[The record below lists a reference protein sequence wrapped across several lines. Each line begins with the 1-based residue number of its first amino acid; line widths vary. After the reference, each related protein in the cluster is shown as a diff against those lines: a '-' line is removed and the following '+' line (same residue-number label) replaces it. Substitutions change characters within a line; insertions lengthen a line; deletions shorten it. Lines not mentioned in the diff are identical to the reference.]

1 VHCPLE
7 ILRERERSR
16 GDRPTGSAQRD
27 FETIHLE
34 KLYDIDLDTR
44 DGVDVNVERILA
56 GWRSAQRSSSFSEH
70 KLRAKIV

>member
-1 VHCPLE
+1 L
-7 ILRERERSR
+7 
-16 GDRPTGSAQRD
+16 G
-27 FETIHLE
+27 

>member
-1 VHCPLE
+1 L
-7 ILRERERSR
+7 
-16 GDRPTGSAQRD
+16 G
-27 FETIHLE
+27 

-56 GWRSAQRSSSFSEH
+56 GWRSAQRSSRFSEH